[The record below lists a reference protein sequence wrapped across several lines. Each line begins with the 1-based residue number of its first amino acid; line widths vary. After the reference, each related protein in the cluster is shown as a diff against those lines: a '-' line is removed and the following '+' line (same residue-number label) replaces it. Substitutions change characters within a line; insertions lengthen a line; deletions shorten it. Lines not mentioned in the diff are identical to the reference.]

1 MFSYADKEVEEGE
14 KRPTMILQSP
24 SQAGSKPVTKC
35 RFRVMKR
42 PPAPDPPNEP
52 AAILF
57 T

>member
-1 MFSYADKEVEEGE
+1 MFSYVDKEVEERE
-14 KRPTMILQSP
+14 KRARMILQSP

-42 PPAPDPPNEP
+42 PPAPDPLNEA

-57 T
+57 K